1 MTFFNKFMGCIQSGD
16 LDECKECF
24 SSNKNIYTKIE
35 NEYALI
41 ESCNYDNLNILK
53 WLVELHPSSTT
64 NFSDNILFKYACQ
77 NDNINIAKYLFDRD
91 KLKHII

>member
-1 MTFFNKFMGCIQSGD
+1 MTFFNKFMGYIQSGD

-24 SSNKNIYTKIE
+24 NSNKNIYTKIE

-53 WLVELHPSSTT
+53 S
-64 NFSDNILFKYACQ
+64 NG
-77 NDNINIAKYLFDRD
+77 
-91 KLKHII
+91 